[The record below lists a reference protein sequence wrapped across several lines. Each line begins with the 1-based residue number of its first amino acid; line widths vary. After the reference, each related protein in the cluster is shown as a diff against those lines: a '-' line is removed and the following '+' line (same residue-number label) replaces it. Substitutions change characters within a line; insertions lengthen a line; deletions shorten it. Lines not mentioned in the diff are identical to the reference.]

1 MPISELCSSFYLFK
15 PLEKCVLL
23 DTRGMG
29 YESVAWYESISI
41 TGQKQQKSHVLLR
54 RCQWCYSSP
63 VKTVRPV
70 TLLLVPQLSLEPSP
84 TCYFPLLM
92 ELSSLG
98 AQFIFGGVVDERK
111 FPRWSVTPFS
121 TNINWV
127 AVLWFPNQSFL
138 MQPLSF
144 KKVEGKLSFRHT
156 FGLRRHLWDTQCT
169 LA

>member
-70 TLLLVPQLSLEPSP
+70 TLLLVPQLSFYHHQHVTFLFSWSSAVWA
-84 TCYFPLLM
+84 LN
-92 ELSSLG
+92 SSLG
-98 AQFIFGGVVDERK
+98 ELSMRGNSPDDLWHPFQQTLIEWQFFG
-111 FPRWSVTPFS
+111 SQISPFLC
-121 TNINWV
+121 NLWV
-127 AVLWFPNQSFL
+127 S
-138 MQPLSF
+138 
-144 KKVEGKLSFRHT
+144 KR
-156 FGLRRHLWDTQCT
+156 
-169 LA
+169 